1 VIRRLIRAVVIVVGL
16 AIAVHPSVVRACPY
30 CIGKDPVLPTSLKLV
45 GLFLLV
51 PFVVFATVATIA
63 RRLR

>member
-1 VIRRLIRAVVIVVGL
+1 VRRRLVVAVVSLAVAAVPAVVL
-16 AIAVHPSVVRACPY
+16 ACPY

>member
-1 VIRRLIRAVVIVVGL
+1 MSRRLVRAAVCL
-16 AIAVHPSVVRACPY
+16 AIAARSSVALACPY

>member
-1 VIRRLIRAVVIVVGL
+1 VSRRLSIAVGGSL
-16 AIAVHPSVVRACPY
+16 AIAAIPSVVLACPY

-51 PFVVFATVATIA
+51 PFVVFAAVATIA